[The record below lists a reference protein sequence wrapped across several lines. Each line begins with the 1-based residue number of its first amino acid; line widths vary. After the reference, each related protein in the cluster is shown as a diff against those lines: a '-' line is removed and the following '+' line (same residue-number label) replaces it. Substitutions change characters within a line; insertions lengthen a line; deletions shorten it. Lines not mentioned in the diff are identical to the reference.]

1 MSDPGVP
8 RPQPIP
14 DPTRPPMPDPA
25 PDPAPGPA
33 GARRVNFTRLTSY
46 DEPGMPYR
54 PGSVRDDITPDAI
67 PTPALVGLEAIVES
81 LRAGWSDFQRAP
93 AFGLFFAGFYVL
105 GGLVLTAVATASG
118 QEWWLMPFVVGFPLI
133 APFAAVG
140 LYEVSRR
147 IEAGLPLDWPGVLGA
162 VFAQKDRQVPS
173 MAMAILLMFMFWVF
187 VAHTI
192 FAVFM
197 GIQSLT
203 NITTSPEILLTGRG
217 LTMLALGTVIGAGFA
232 AALFGM
238 TVGGL
243 PLILDREVDL
253 VSAIIA
259 SFDAVT
265 SNALVML
272 AWALVIALILFAG
285 IAPLFLGLFIALPVL
300 GHASW
305 HMYRHLLP
313 PEDDEG

>member
-1 MSDPGVP
+1 MSDPGLP
-8 RPQPIP
+8 HPQPIP

-25 PDPAPGPA
+25 PDPAPGPLD
-33 GARRVNFTRLTSY
+33 GRRSNFTRLPAHDGGPET
-46 DEPGMPYR
+46 YR
-54 PGSVRDDITPDAI
+54 PAFLRADIAPDRIPDPALIGFDAI
-67 PTPALVGLEAIVES
+67 AAS
-81 LRAGWSDFQRAP
+81 LRAGWSDFRRAP
-93 AFGLFFAGFYVL
+93 AFGLFFAAFYVL
-105 GGLVLTAVATASG
+105 GGLVLAAVATAFG
-118 QEWWLMPFVVGFPLI
+118 QEWWLIPFVVGFPLL

-147 IEAGLPLDWPGVLGA
+147 IEAGLPLDWGGVLGV

-187 VAHTI
+187 VAHTT
-192 FAVFM
+192 FAMFM
-197 GIQSLT
+197 GLQSLT
-203 NITTSPEILLTGRG
+203 NITSSPEILLQGRG
-217 LTMLALGTVIGAGFA
+217 LAMLALGTLIGAGFA
-232 AALFGM
+232 AALFAI

-243 PLILDREVDL
+243 PLLLDREVDL
-253 VSAIIA
+253 ISAIIA

-265 SNALVML
+265 SNLAVML
-272 AWALVIALILFAG
+272 AWALVILGILFVG

-313 PEDDEG
+313 DED

>member
-1 MSDPGVP
+1 MSDPDIP
-8 RPQPIP
+8 RPHPFP

-33 GARRVNFTRLTSY
+33 TSGRSSFTRLPASDDWAT
-46 DEPGMPYR
+46 PYR
-54 PGSVRDDITPDAI
+54 PASVRTDIAPDRI
-67 PTPALVGLEAIVES
+67 PEPALVGFDAITDS
-81 LRAGWSDFQRAP
+81 LRAGWSDFRRAP
-93 AFGLFFAGFYVL
+93 GFGLCFAFFYVL
-105 GGLVLTAVATASG
+105 GGLVLAAVASAAG
-118 QEWWLMPFVVGFPLI
+118 QEWWLIPFVVGFPLI

-147 IEAGLPLDWPGVLGA
+147 IEAGLPLDWRSVAGV

-173 MAMAILLMFMFWVF
+173 MAMVILLMFMFWVF

-192 FAVFM
+192 FAMFM
-197 GIQSLT
+197 GLQSLT
-203 NITTSPEILLTGRG
+203 NVTSSPEILLQGRG
-217 LTMLALGTVIGAGFA
+217 LTMLALGTLIGAGFA
-232 AALFGM
+232 AVLFAI
-238 TVGGL
+238 TVAGL
-243 PLILDREVDL
+243 PLILDREVDFI
-253 VSAIIA
+253 SAIIA
-259 SFDAVT
+259 SFGAVT
-265 SNALVML
+265 ANAGVMA

-313 PEDDEG
+313 DDD